1 MAKSNYMPLRVPK
14 GLSDLDLPAIQK
26 VLLGRILVLTRN
38 GERACTYS
46 NEQGMKDTGCSRR
59 TIIRNITA
67 LQSQGF
73 VTFKTVQSGGK
84 WDREVTISESF
95 LTLLRECQRE
105 CQRR

>member
-46 NEQGMKDTGCSRR
+46 TNRELR
-59 TIIRNITA
+59 TQVA
-67 LQSQGF
+67 Q
-73 VTFKTVQSGGK
+73 
-84 WDREVTISESF
+84 DAP
-95 LTLLRECQRE
+95 
-105 CQRR
+105 